1 MAEPNLFTQFGDQ
14 AGNVQQVFGGIIND
28 LQTQIQQLQ
37 QQIIAMHNNPPPPP
51 VIAGEPVPAQ
61 PAPREPKVAEPPI
74 FDGSRKDVQ
83 SFLRAIELNFIL
95 APSRFP
101 PGDEVRRI
109 LFALAFIR
117 GGTAGVWA
125 DNYSGA
131 MLDQNTANP
140 FTTYQQFKVA
150 FEAAFGDS
158 DRAQKARTDLATL
171 KMKPGDTVEEFTTS
185 FEALAI
191 HSNLDEIALIEHYRR
206 GLNPRI
212 IEKIYSNSDGEL
224 PPDLE
229 AWKRKARRLDNL
241 YHELKSIQSAHSPP
255 SVPSRPRQ
263 TTPRATGGVTTPST
277 TSAGPAPMDVDAHK
291 KQREI
296 RCYNC
301 GELGHIARR
310 CPNAQ
315 RARSVRATE
324 IAEVVRSVLAEAPT
338 ASAKMEIKGEEPNA
352 DFQPSQQ

>member
-1 MAEPNLFTQFGDQ
+1 MAQPNLFAQFGDQ
-14 AGNVQQVFGGIIND
+14 ADNVQQIFGGIIHD
-28 LQTQIQQLQ
+28 LQTQIQELQ
-37 QQIIAMHNNPPPPP
+37 HQIINMHNNPVPPAAP
-51 VIAGEPVPAQ
+51 GQ
-61 PAPREPKVAEPPI
+61 PTPREPKVAEPPI

-131 MLDQNTANP
+131 MLDPNTPDP
-140 FTTYQQFKVA
+140 FVTYQAFRVA

-158 DRAQKARTDLATL
+158 DRAQRARTELATL
-171 KMKPGDTVEEFTTS
+171 KMKSGDTVEEYTTS

-191 HSNLDEIALIEHYRR
+191 HSNLDEVALIEHYRR

-212 IEKIYSNSDGEL
+212 VEKIYSNSDGDL
-224 PPDLE
+224 PPDIE

-241 YHELKSIQSAHSPP
+241 YHELKSLQSTQSP
-255 SVPSRPRQ
+255 SVSSRPRQ
-263 TTPRATGGVTTPST
+263 SIPKTTGGVAMPATPST
-277 TSAGPAPMDVDAHK
+277 GPGPMDVDAQK
-291 KQREI
+291 RQREI

-315 RARSVRATE
+315 RAHSAHATE
-324 IAEVVRSVLAEAPT
+324 IAEVVRSVLAET
-338 ASAKMEIKGEEPNA
+338 ATLKTEVKEEGSNT